1 MELAIAAQNAEPA
14 PVVDQDKHKR
24 HRRSKNEQEG
34 RSFACAYC
42 SKSYLSNPALNSHL
56 HTKHAEI
63 LAENN
68 IQKRKRGRPRKYN
81 VDPADGLEKEKFDNF
96 FINVHFRSKQEAAP
110 IDKLRIANEVLS
122 ALFTNEKYSNKN
134 VFYKEITSIDD
145 NCILKYHSSKNIN
158 SDASSCNSIMC
169 KYLDFVYELTN
180 ETYYKFVVM
189 FVVLFRESINVSF
202 KKRKEGNDDK
212 EYCENK
218 NAENVPEQCNEFFSE
233 FLESNNFFD
242 FDGGYKNELIE
253 IIQHFCHWLFIN
265 NHTKSKLSLA

>member
-1 MELAIAAQNAEPA
+1 MENANPAQQPQLTPIIE
-14 PVVDQDKHKR
+14 QDKHKR

-34 RSFACAYC
+34 RSFACTYC

-56 HTKHAEI
+56 HTKHADI

-81 VDPADGLEKEKFDNF
+81 VEPTDGLEKEKFDNY
-96 FINVHFRSKQEAAP
+96 FINVQFRSKQGEVP
-110 IDKLRIANEVLS
+110 INRHQIANEVLAS
-122 ALFTNEKYSNKN
+122 LFTNEKYSNKN
-134 VFYKEITSIDD
+134 IYYKEISSIDD
-145 NCILKYHSSKNIN
+145 NCILSYQSNKNIN
-158 SDASSCNSIMC
+158 SDVSSCNSVMC

-180 ETYYKFVVM
+180 KNYYKFVVM

-202 KKRKEGNDDK
+202 KKKKDSENK
-212 EYCENK
+212 EYCEVK

-233 FLESNNFFD
+233 FLEGNNFFD
-242 FDGGYKNELIE
+242 FDENYKNELIE

-265 NHTKSKLSLA
+265 NYTKSKLSLA